1 LLRVAPL
8 STWLAGFLA
17 ESFIPRFLWVL
28 FLLVSTSQQ
37 FFYYHHLP
45 LLVSQRSLSGVK
57 SETMD
62 RGSDVMKSHLG
73 GAAKME
79 IRQTRRGFCQEI
91 MGCEAK
97 TEFKYVRQRG
107 RERKKQ

>member
-1 LLRVAPL
+1 M
-8 STWLAGFLA
+8 
-17 ESFIPRFLWVL
+17 
-28 FLLVSTSQQ
+28 
-37 FFYYHHLP
+37 
-45 LLVSQRSLSGVK
+45 SGVK